1 MARKAANDI
10 DFETALASGELPLEE
25 ALKEFENG
33 IQLAQ
38 QGRERLQQAEQRIQ
52 VLLQKNADAPLA
64 DYQGNS

>member
-1 MARKAANDI
+1 MD
-10 DFETALASGELPLEE
+10 SGELPLEE